1 MPRAPETLRSS
12 RPRPHA
18 GLPFSFPDAE
28 AASEREP
35 RAPVWPFPETQ
46 VLEPGHP
53 RLKTGRERP
62 WGESSACGQEGKEE
76 GRCLEPFDRPYSN

>member
-35 RAPVWPFPETQ
+35 RAPVWPARPAA
-46 VLEPGHP
+46 PGNA
-53 RLKTGRERP
+53 RERP
-62 WGESSACGQEGKEE
+62 QTQWREPGGRNPSSGDGV
-76 GRCLEPFDRPYSN
+76 GPHVP